1 MSFTFD
7 NLNFRRIILHNVY
20 KPNDEGRVAPFPSK
34 ALTILD
40 ANGLDKLQQRIS
52 SVLGNG
58 SHSLQMDIAQDGA
71 ASCFHC
77 ATRLLTDDDSGF
89 INNSVEIAE
98 LHTTAH
104 TSKNWP
110 GGTLVIIDGT
120 AGAANKRCLFIIKA
134 EQQAG
139 FVEKEDDDRVIMEF
153 LDSLILTPQS
163 KLYKVGVFV
172 EVDGASAGEE
182 IRDSDDF
189 EAYVF
194 DSNIKAKDDRKAARY
209 FYSGFLGLR
218 IPENAEQRTR
228 DFFEYTK
235 GFINAADVSTE
246 TKIDLQQALHT
257 YLKTDQSN
265 TIQSSAFAEQFMDE
279 ELRDDYASYMENKN
293 FPTTAIVKD
302 NTLIRRKLQHRK
314 MNFSSSVKLTAPA
327 ETFDEMVQVLEVT
340 DEHTT
345 LQIKGRLTEQE

>member
-1 MSFTFD
+1 MLRSD
-7 NLNFRRIILHNVY
+7 
-20 KPNDEGRVAPFPSK
+20 
-34 ALTILD
+34 
-40 ANGLDKLQQRIS
+40 LQ
-52 SVLGNG
+52 
-58 SHSLQMDIAQDGA
+58 AQQKTSGDS

-77 ATRLLTDDDSGF
+77 ATRLLANTEPDF
-89 INNSVEIAE
+89 IKNSVEIAE

-104 TSKNWP
+104 TSKRWP

-120 AGAANKRCLFIIKA
+120 VGASNRRCLFIIKA

-139 FVEKEDDDRVIMEF
+139 FVEKEAEDRVLLEY
-153 LDSLILTPQS
+153 LENLILTPQA
-163 KLYKVGVFV
+163 KLYKVGAFV
-172 EVDGASAGEE
+172 EIGDISAGED
-182 IRDSDDF
+182 IRSADDF

-235 GFINAADVSTE
+235 EFINSADIPTG

-265 TIQSSAFAEQFMDE
+265 TIQCSSFAEQYME
-279 ELRDDYASYMENKN
+279 EDLRDDYAPYMENKN
-293 FPTTAIVKD
+293 FPTNAVVKD
-302 NTLIRRKLQHRK
+302 TSLIRRKLQHRK

-327 ETFDEMVQVLEVT
+327 DTFDEKVQVIEIT
-340 DEHTT
+340 EEHTT
-345 LQIKGRLTEQE
+345 IKIQGRLTEQE